1 MQLRKITGL
10 HPLTIL
16 AAATLTTTTEQVYAD
31 IDQNS
36 NISSIVSNNITSKY
50 LNDIEEN
57 SYSVL
62 ISRKRFE
69 KYFTNWQNETFFLS
83 SSEQIINNEN
93 FKGIVSLGV
102 KAVPFIIEEIERK
115 PSVLVWALNFIY
127 NKKISNN
134 PNTTITE
141 ACKLWVKNLKN

>member
-10 HPLTIL
+10 RPLTIL
-16 AAATLTTTTEQVYAD
+16 AAATLTTTPEQVYAD
-31 IDQNS
+31 IDQYS
-36 NISSIVSNNITSKY
+36 NIYSVVSNNITSRY

-57 SYSVL
+57 SYTEL
-62 ISRKRFE
+62 INRIQFE
-69 KYFTNWQNETFFLS
+69 KYFSNWQNETFFLS
-83 SSEQIINNEN
+83 STEQIINNKN

-102 KAVPFIIEEIERK
+102 KAVPFIIEEINRK

-134 PNTTITE
+134 PKTTITE
-141 ACKLWVKNLKN
+141 ACKLWVKNLKH